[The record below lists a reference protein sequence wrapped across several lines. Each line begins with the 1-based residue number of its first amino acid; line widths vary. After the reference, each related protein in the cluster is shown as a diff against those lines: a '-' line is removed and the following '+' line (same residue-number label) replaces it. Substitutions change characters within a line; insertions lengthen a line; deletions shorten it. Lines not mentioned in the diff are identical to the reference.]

1 MKHVQEV
8 GFSDRGSMQDEEKC
22 KVDVQFINS
31 EQPTGLIKTRT
42 FEKFLVPVAVEVNTM
57 FKTI

>member
-1 MKHVQEV
+1 MKHLQEV

-31 EQPTGLIKTRT
+31 EQPTGLIKT
-42 FEKFLVPVAVEVNTM
+42 
-57 FKTI
+57 

>member
-8 GFSDRGSMQDEEKC
+8 GFSDRGLMQDEEKS

-31 EQPTGLIKTRT
+31 EQPTGLIKT
-42 FEKFLVPVAVEVNTM
+42 
-57 FKTI
+57 